1 MNSNVEPFPV
11 YKKRLVKYTRVTRL
25 NIAPE
30 PISDELVGL
39 YTAWRIPT
47 ENFEPLAPR
56 LEPRDGF
63 RLLDHFSFAGKDIEA
78 TKARL
83 ECDYFYDYLER
94 HGQEGFDPD
103 EPYEFDMDRF
113 IPGFTSF
120 RANSL
125 HIFRILTLIY
135 KDADRLGLCVR
146 SEATSSDNVPRI
158 LIVDWSFTLRITEHL
173 FAEIRSFENQG
184 PNLHLWS
191 DIELSE
197 PGDID
202 ALKAEFIRFLR
213 DLIDTFTHDQN
224 TNFFDEKKVTKHEAA
239 VENLFGQRY
248 SAAERLADIAT
259 FDFGKQ
265 LEKPILGHSETAP
278 WFPTYFY
285 LSSVSLFNACLEAL
299 VSTLYHFLLKKEF
312 RDEPEREEQR
322 KFQKMDFEFKLL
334 CIHLFCDGFEKP
346 ALDSNDDLWKAFKQV
361 RGFRHDMV
369 HGNLTDEH
377 KIFVIEEDG
386 FQFYYHPAR
395 DFRGS
400 KSKTSTEQDL
410 SRSMTNMGV
419 NTTVRV
425 RKTVDEVVEA
435 LLDAMDRPT
444 REWFAGWRNES
455 LVPPPKSR

>member
-1 MNSNVEPFPV
+1 
-11 YKKRLVKYTRVTRL
+11 
-25 NIAPE
+25 
-30 PISDELVGL
+30 
-39 YTAWRIPT
+39 
-47 ENFEPLAPR
+47 
-56 LEPRDGF
+56 
-63 RLLDHFSFAGKDIEA
+63 
-78 TKARL
+78 
-83 ECDYFYDYLER
+83 
-94 HGQEGFDPD
+94 
-103 EPYEFDMDRF
+103 MDRF
-113 IPGFTSF
+113 IPRFTSF

-146 SEATSSDNVPRI
+146 SEATFSDNVPRI

-213 DLIDTFTHDQN
+213 DLIVTFTHDQN

-312 RDEPEREEQR
+312 HDEPEREEQR
-322 KFQKMDFEFKLL
+322 KFQKRDFEFKLL
-334 CIHLFCDGFEKP
+334 CIHLFCDGSK
-346 ALDSNDDLWKAFKQV
+346 N
-361 RGFRHDMV
+361 RH
-369 HGNLTDEH
+369 
-377 KIFVIEEDG
+377 
-386 FQFYYHPAR
+386 
-395 DFRGS
+395 
-400 KSKTSTEQDL
+400 
-410 SRSMTNMGV
+410 
-419 NTTVRV
+419 
-425 RKTVDEVVEA
+425 
-435 LLDAMDRPT
+435 
-444 REWFAGWRNES
+444 
-455 LVPPPKSR
+455 